1 MMYDLPNG
9 WTCCSCGDEY
19 PKDFIGEHIALYDNG
34 TYCKQCQ
41 VEIIKSD
48 TVEWRGITWNTN
60 IIP

>member
-9 WTCCSCGDEY
+9 WTCSSCGDEY
-19 PKDFIGEHIALYDNG
+19 PKDFIGEDIALYDNG

-48 TVEWRGITWNTN
+48 TVEWRGIT
-60 IIP
+60 